1 MPKPE
6 QGQGT
11 VPLHLQKKMGIKS
24 GKWENLGK
32 SRKKLS
38 QNLEKEEKVRK
49 GKGNHEENPEIKVG
63 LLHDALNCRKVAI
76 SYLGLG

>member
-1 MPKPE
+1 MPKPA
-6 QGQGT
+6 QGQGA

-49 GKGNHEENPEIKVG
+49 GKGK
-63 LLHDALNCRKVAI
+63 
-76 SYLGLG
+76 S